1 MAASLQ
7 LASPHWPGARWIF
20 STTLPTASSNA
31 FGRSGQRF
39 PMCSAPAIGAAGAT
53 ARRLDMHRSARGG
66 AAAPALGSS
75 SRRFG
80 VLAKKG
86 VASGV
91 LRDLGVGVGTLL
103 RLTAEA

>member
-1 MAASLQ
+1 MAGSLQ
-7 LASPHWPGARWIF
+7 AALPRWAGGGRIF
-20 STTLPTASSNA
+20 SAPLAPASSNA
-31 FGRSGQRF
+31 VGRSGRRV

-80 VLAKKG
+80 VLEKKG